1 MLYVY
6 LILVIAGIVL
16 SAKEQ
21 TVEKTDMSKAWI
33 EKAAFIVSA
42 LAGVIL
48 GIWMVKLPGSSHG
61 NVYMQG
67 TFLFIMSI
75 GITIAICHWTGVLI
89 AWLIGKEKNQSAN
102 QQNKTAVRKAGTNN
116 KTLRLLQLGGSVY
129 LLIGTVGL
137 LIALP
142 GGLRTVSA
150 KNGNVF
156 VYVALIV
163 AFAALFAFL
172 GIRGILSYSN
182 WKASQANINPQNQP
196 ARSKENARTQAVKRE
211 LYNELGAGNLYAI
224 KETDHSSNA
233 DSIRLIQYYRQLA
246 DEYAHE
252 ENLFADNPGKKELE
266 RKLLAGG
273 KDAVTAITEYLIS
286 CGAGQVSYGWWN
298 GAAGLT
304 CMLRKIAGKSVEKDL
319 NRLKN
324 YSTNIWEYHTQ
335 VKETAEKELLE
346 LKKENGGYGTDG
358 RIPAEFAHAELLNL
372 QNIGSPEKRL
382 EQFFAMQDS
391 VSAWSNKD
399 KAFYYFIA
407 GGAARVLY
415 PENNASLAFYAA
427 QVSCDPAPTSMGWGH
442 LRDAEGNNIPNTPTS
457 ESIQRMREKYPL
469 PKNLQ
474 ETRDYVCGMND
485 SGKDTKTADNA

>member
-1 MLYVY
+1 
-6 LILVIAGIVL
+6 
-16 SAKEQ
+16 
-21 TVEKTDMSKAWI
+21 
-33 EKAAFIVSA
+33 
-42 LAGVIL
+42 
-48 GIWMVKLPGSSHG
+48 
-61 NVYMQG
+61 
-67 TFLFIMSI
+67 
-75 GITIAICHWTGVLI
+75 
-89 AWLIGKEKNQSAN
+89 
-102 QQNKTAVRKAGTNN
+102 
-116 KTLRLLQLGGSVY
+116 
-129 LLIGTVGL
+129 
-137 LIALP
+137 
-142 GGLRTVSA
+142 
-150 KNGNVF
+150 
-156 VYVALIV
+156 
-163 AFAALFAFL
+163 
-172 GIRGILSYSN
+172 
-182 WKASQANINPQNQP
+182 
-196 ARSKENARTQAVKRE
+196 
-211 LYNELGAGNLYAI
+211 
-224 KETDHSSNA
+224 
-233 DSIRLIQYYRQLA
+233 
-246 DEYAHE
+246 
-252 ENLFADNPGKKELE
+252 
-266 RKLLAGG
+266 
-273 KDAVTAITEYLIS
+273 
-286 CGAGQVSYGWWN
+286 
-298 GAAGLT
+298 
-304 CMLRKIAGKSVEKDL
+304 MLRKIAGKSAEKDL